1 MSHPAYYQVQQE
13 SYKPYRP
20 GDYVPQVHLPAHI
33 SRSSFPISPPKS
45 FSIAR
50 YRISQPSQSQLQLTQ
65 SRHSPQ
71 PSPTYGPPVAYQPGP
86 YEPEAERYTYTETR
100 RSSKHH
106 HRRHSSDDR
115 AFDRRYKDDKY
126 GNDGRREKRRSRS
139 RSREKSLVSTLAGA
153 AGGGYLG
160 HELGGGA
167 IGTVGGL
174 LAGAIGARELE
185 KRHEK

>member
-1 MSHPAYYQVQQE
+1 MSHPAYYQTQQE
-13 SYKPYRP
+13 SYRPYRP
-20 GDYVPQVHLPAHI
+20 GDYIPQVRLSTHI
-33 SRSSFPISPPKS
+33 SPSPFPSCLPKT
-45 FSIAR
+45 FSTAR
-50 YRISQPSQSQLQLTQ
+50 YRYSHPSQSQLQLTQ

-86 YEPEAERYTYTETR
+86 YEPESERYTYTESR
-100 RSSKHH
+100 RSSKH
-106 HRRHSSDDR
+106 HRRHSSDSR
-115 AFDRRYKDDKY
+115 AFDRRYKDDGYDK
-126 GNDGRREKRRSRS
+126 DDRREKRRSRS
-139 RSREKSLVSTLAGA
+139 RSRDKSLVSTLAGA

-185 KRHEK
+185 KRHER

>member
-1 MSHPAYYQVQQE
+1 MSHPAYYQTQQE
-13 SYKPYRP
+13 SYRPYRP

-33 SRSSFPISPPKS
+33 SRSPFPFPLPKNS
-45 FSIAR
+45 SIAR
-50 YRISQPSQSQLQLTQ
+50 YRISQSSQSQLQLTQ
-65 SRHSPQ
+65 SRHSPL

-86 YEPEAERYTYTETR
+86 YEPESERYTYTESR
-100 RSSKHH
+100 RSSKH
-106 HRRHSSDDR
+106 HRRHSSDSR
-115 AFDRRYKDDKY
+115 AFDRRSKDDKY
-126 GNDGRREKRRSRS
+126 DSDGRREKRRSRS
-139 RSREKSLVSTLAGA
+139 RSREKGLVSTLAGA